1 MTEALTGSAGAPAA
15 TIFDRIL
22 VGVDGHAESIAAVHE
37 SAAMLAP
44 AGELVLLA
52 AYDLPANMAAA
63 GLATIPSDLTDIE
76 PFRRAARDALTSA
89 RRELPDG
96 IAAQE
101 VALRGR
107 PWEALLGEA
116 ERRSATLVAVGTRG
130 HGRAKGLLV
139 GSTTTEVVHKS
150 PTSVLVARGFG
161 GHPPRTIV
169 VGVDGSPSS
178 RHAYE
183 AAQHLAGRFGS
194 HLRAVV
200 AYEGKRVDV
209 IEADLMV
216 GHALE
221 HVNDHPVSALLAAA
235 EAAELV
241 VVGSRGLHGVK
252 ALGSV
257 SERIAHRA
265 KTSVLVV
272 R

>member
-1 MTEALTGSAGAPAA
+1 MTETLSAGAPAA
-15 TIFDRIL
+15 TIFDRIV

-37 SAAMLAP
+37 AAAMLAP
-44 AGELVLLA
+44 AGELVLLG
-52 AYDLPANMAAA
+52 AYDLPATIGAA
-63 GLATIPSDLTDIE
+63 GLATVPSDLADIE
-76 PFRRAARDALTSA
+76 PFRRAAQHAVTSA

-96 IAAQE
+96 IAAE
-101 VALRGR
+101 DVAVRGR
-107 PWEALLGEA
+107 PWEALLVET
-116 ERRSATLVAVGTRG
+116 ERRGATLVAVGTRG
-130 HGRAKGLLV
+130 HGRARGLVV
-139 GSTTTEVVHKS
+139 GSTTTEVVHRC

-169 VGVDGSPSS
+169 VGVDGSPAS
-178 RHAYE
+178 RLAYE
-183 AAQHLAGRFGS
+183 AARHLALRFGS
-194 HLRAVV
+194 RLRAVV
-200 AYEGKRVDV
+200 AYQGKDVDV
-209 IEADLMV
+209 IGADLMV
-216 GHALE
+216 GHALQ

-235 EAAELV
+235 EAADLV